1 MDYNVIF
8 NEDCLQTMS
17 RLDDDSVDLIV
28 TSPPYN
34 KNLYATSCGMSKS
47 WTAMRGRQIAY
58 DIYSD
63 DMGRDEY
70 VAWQKQ
76 IISECLRIL
85 KPCGSLFYNHKDV
98 IVDGVIVAPT
108 YVYDFPV
115 HQHIIWNR
123 GSSLAND
130 PHYFQPITEHIYW
143 IAKNPKNVYFDKKMR
158 FSVKIFGIF
167 ALKRIIRIRHLSL
180 KNLSEIAYWLVAKK
194 VILSTTHLW
203 VVERQQL
210 SLIVS
215 IADTSEVKFRKNIAE
230 WRTNDLHWKTHNFH
244 YFDKKI

>member
-1 MDYNVIF
+1 MDYNVIY

-17 RLDDDSVDLIV
+17 RLDDDSIDLIV

-34 KNLYATSCGMSKS
+34 KNLYATSCGMSRS

-58 DIYSD
+58 DVYSD

-70 VAWQKQ
+70 IAWQKQ

-98 IVDGVIVAPT
+98 IVDGVIIAPT
-108 YVYDFPV
+108 YVYDFPI

-143 IAKNPKNVYFDKKMR
+143 IAKNPKNVYFDKKNAIFRQNIWNICFETNNPHPAPFPEKLVGNCILSCSKECDIVYDPFMGSGTTAIVANR
-158 FSVKIFGIF
+158 FNRRYIG
-167 ALKRIIRIRHLSL
+167 
-180 KNLSEIAYWLVAKK
+180 SEISEKYCRMADKRLA
-194 VILSTTHLW
+194 L
-203 VVERQQL
+203 ENAQL
-210 SLIVS
+210 SL
-215 IADTSEVKFRKNIAE
+215 F
-230 WRTNDLHWKTHNFH
+230 
-244 YFDKKI
+244 